1 MSVIVCT
8 NLARSGDF
16 DPFAG
21 SADADHRWR
30 SGTTGATGVTGG
42 RVVIR
47 SVQPEVADRASIIEM
62 PDRNSGPEKAARE
75 VHSDTGS
82 GFPGI
87 DSRLTASFPRPSV
100 STGSL

>member
-8 NLARSGDF
+8 NLAGEGDF
-16 DPFAG
+16 YPFAG
-21 SADADHRWR
+21 VADGDRWR
-30 SGTTGATGVTGG
+30 WGTTGVTAG
-42 RVVIR
+42 RVLIQ
-47 SVQPEVADRASIIEM
+47 SVQPEVTDRASIIKM

-87 DSRLTASFPRPSV
+87 DGRLTASFPRPSV